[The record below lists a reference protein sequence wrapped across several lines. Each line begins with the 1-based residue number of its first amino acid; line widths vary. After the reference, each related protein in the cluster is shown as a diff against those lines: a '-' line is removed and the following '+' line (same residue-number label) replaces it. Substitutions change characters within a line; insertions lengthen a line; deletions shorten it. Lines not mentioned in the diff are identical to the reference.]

1 MKKKWRPFWSYD
13 VEKTER
19 WLSEMAADGKRF
31 VGLKILSRMFLFEE
45 AEREKVE
52 YQIVYDKSQYEL
64 PRALEES
71 GWKSTLSDGNWK
83 VIKNGETPIRLYPVR
98 EGLLKRNRLHS
109 NILTVVAVLY
119 GIQLVSFLF
128 SMSGAIFF
136 PENVTVMPSPLW
148 TLTFLYFIQVI
159 AVIIL
164 TVNMTGKLK
173 SFERKYI
180 STEVDEVYPTGI
192 TFSKRKFVWTV
203 APDLLE
209 NWLANMA
216 AEGNHLVGKKGA
228 KYVFEKG
235 EPKHISYV
243 YDYQLKATPS
253 YYDIHKSAGWQL
265 KSTVPQ
271 SFMKSSIWMMEY
283 DVGEKK
289 PGFTYDRKE
298 RKEQVRKVLFANLG
312 STILSLALTL
322 FILWVGLGISR
333 QDGLFF
339 VNKVIFGLLAVSLL
353 IPLSSIV
360 RLIKYAYRMRKVS
373 LL

>member
-1 MKKKWRPFWSYD
+1 MTKKWRPFWSYD
-13 VEKTER
+13 VEKTEG
-19 WLSEMAADGKRF
+19 WLSEMAADGRRL
-31 VGLKILSRMFLFEE
+31 VAVNIWTRMFLFEE
-45 AEREKVE
+45 VEREKVE
-52 YQIVYDKSQYEL
+52 YQIIYDKPQHEF

-71 GWKSTLSDGNWK
+71 GWKGALSNGNWK
-83 VIKNGETPIRLYPVR
+83 IIKNGTTPIRAYPVR
-98 EGLLKRNRLHS
+98 DGLLKRNRLHS
-109 NILTVVAVLY
+109 NVLTVVAVLY

-128 SMSGAIFF
+128 SMLGTIFF
-136 PENVTVMPSPLW
+136 PENSTFVPSPFW
-148 TLTFLYFIQVI
+148 ILTFIYFIQVI

-164 TVNMTGKLK
+164 TITMTGKLK
-173 SFERKYI
+173 SFERMYF
-180 STEVDEVYPTGI
+180 SSAVDEVGLTGA
-192 TFSKRKFVWTV
+192 TFSKKKFVWTV

-209 NWLANMA
+209 NWLSDMA
-216 AEGNHLVGKKGA
+216 AEGNHFVRMKGA
-228 KYVFEKG
+228 SYIFEKG

-271 SFMKSSIWMMEY
+271 SFMKSSLWMKEY
-283 DVGEKK
+283 DLGEKK

-298 RKEQVRKVLFANLG
+298 RKEQVRKVLFASFG

-322 FILWVGLGISR
+322 FVLWVSLGMNSE
-333 QDGLFF
+333 DGLPL
-339 VNKVIFGLLAVSLL
+339 VTKILFGLLAISLL

-360 RLIKYAYRMRKVS
+360 RLLKYAYRMRKVS